1 MNWVISSSVSV
12 AAAAAVPQF
21 DDIHVPEGIV
31 DIRIVFSVRTHTTVN
46 VATEASK
53 HCPRSTTKSQPMST
67 ANSYREMA
75 LLHRLSCPSDA
86 RGASHKPPTVAIVSQ
101 KSSDSPSGSVVREY
115 GLNSNPGHGSSDA
128 QSVLSQEP
136 PPYSE
141 AGPSILSNPTPASR
155 RVNSAPQSTKARSG
169 SSQSEMRNLLDSPRP
184 VPASHSS
191 PPPPTHPSQMQLT
204 RAQPRLQRRPDST
217 LSSPPRSPSQ
227 HPHLSPSMDS
237 EPSPRIESQSCN
249 FLSEHRRNASIKGV
263 WNLDTGLPVPESL
276 RPHVSEFYG
285 FWNEMDKKSQKI
297 REKER
302 KKHEGCRWGRKKSNE
317 LYQPPKLAN
326 EGVMPHLMLAS
337 KNGSVQ
343 AEVNISSS
351 DGVPRLVTVVAESN
365 DGSVKLTVNG
375 PPDQSLRIFATSMD
389 GSVRVR
395 IPPTFEGAI
404 WMTTDDGSINISD
417 AIKPRLT
424 NFSISNKTARCYL
437 GDWQSAQFGHIKE
450 AASSSSLESEDPFKT
465 WTGPLVHIYAHD
477 GSAHIAYTGEDTS
490 ITMGLKGRLERILI
504 SIAIQ
509 WIKRLVSQGWLGLP
523 EVLDQRLIPGPIR

>member
-1 MNWVISSSVSV
+1 
-12 AAAAAVPQF
+12 
-21 DDIHVPEGIV
+21 
-31 DIRIVFSVRTHTTVN
+31 
-46 VATEASK
+46 
-53 HCPRSTTKSQPMST
+53 MST

-75 LLHRLSCPSDA
+75 LLHRLGCPSDA

-115 GLNSNPGHGSSDA
+115 GLNSDPGHGSSDA

-155 RVNSAPQSTKARSG
+155 RVNSAPQPTKARSG
-169 SSQSEMRNLLDSPRP
+169 SSQSEPRNLLDSPRP
-184 VPASHSS
+184 VPALHSS

-217 LSSPPRSPSQ
+217 FSSPPRSPSQ

-237 EPSPRIESQSCN
+237 EPSPRIESQS
-249 FLSEHRRNASIKGV
+249 V

-285 FWNEMDKKSQKI
+285 FWNEMDKKSQKV

-343 AEVNISSS
+343 AEVNISSR

-365 DGSVKLTVNG
+365 DGSVKLTING

-389 GSVRVR
+389 GS
-395 IPPTFEGAI
+395 
-404 WMTTDDGSINISD
+404 
-417 AIKPRLT
+417 PRLT

-437 GDWQSAQFGHIKE
+437 GDWQSAQFGHIKG

>member
-1 MNWVISSSVSV
+1 
-12 AAAAAVPQF
+12 
-21 DDIHVPEGIV
+21 
-31 DIRIVFSVRTHTTVN
+31 
-46 VATEASK
+46 
-53 HCPRSTTKSQPMST
+53 MST

-75 LLHRLSCPSDA
+75 LLHRLGCPSDA

-155 RVNSAPQSTKARSG
+155 RVNSAPQPTKARSG
-169 SSQSEMRNLLDSPRP
+169 SSQSEPRNLLDSPRP
-184 VPASHSS
+184 VPALHSS

-217 LSSPPRSPSQ
+217 FSSPPRSPSQ

-285 FWNEMDKKSQKI
+285 FWNEMDKKSQKV

-365 DGSVKLTVNG
+365 DGSVKLTING

-437 GDWQSAQFGHIKE
+437 GDWQSAQFGHIKG